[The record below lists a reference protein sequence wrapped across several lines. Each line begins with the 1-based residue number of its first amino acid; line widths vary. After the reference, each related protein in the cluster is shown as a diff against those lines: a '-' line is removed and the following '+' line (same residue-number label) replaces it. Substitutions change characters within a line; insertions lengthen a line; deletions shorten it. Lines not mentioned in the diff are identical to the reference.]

1 MKMTVINATEKA
13 LCSLTVI
20 IVVAQVNYYLQL
32 QEPSLKSVTNVREMG
47 MSNAKNVMELPDA
60 LNVTEMELLHVHHV
74 MGPVV
79 FI

>member
-20 IVVAQVNYYLQL
+20 IVVVQVNYYLQL

-60 LNVTEMELLHVHHV
+60 LNATEMELLHVHHV